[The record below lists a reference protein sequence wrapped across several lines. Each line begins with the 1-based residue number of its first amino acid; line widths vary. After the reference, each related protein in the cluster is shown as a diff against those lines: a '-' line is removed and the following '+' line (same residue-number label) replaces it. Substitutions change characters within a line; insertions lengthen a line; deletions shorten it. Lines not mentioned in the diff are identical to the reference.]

1 MPPPTWA
8 PGPVS
13 SCAQFLEPTNSSI
26 FSSPLFLE
34 EYLAYSSPCTPTLG
48 RVSAALGE
56 EGEVRVSSLYT
67 YSPAPPLCEEGGREG
82 VVLFLVM
89 PGRGREGRDRARR
102 LWAAGRSHRFLVS
115 VLEGQ
120 DREVQK
126 EQEQHQD
133 IIITDVE
140 EGEAFSY
147 IHLVSQIQ
155 TSSHFFF

>member
-1 MPPPTWA
+1 M
-8 PGPVS
+8 S
-13 SCAQFLEPTNSSI
+13 SCHQFLEPTNSSI

-48 RVSAALGE
+48 RVTAAFGE

-67 YSPAPPLCEEGGREG
+67 YSPAPPVCEEGGREG
-82 VVLFLVM
+82 VVLFLVL
-89 PGRGREGRDRARR
+89 PGQGREGRDRARR
-102 LWAAGRSHRFLVS
+102 LWAAGRSHRFLLP

-120 DREVQK
+120 GRKVQQ

-133 IIITDVE
+133 IIITDVQ

-147 IHLVSQIQ
+147 IHLVSQFANQ
-155 TSSHFFF
+155 